1 METVTD
7 GLRGLLQGISI
18 HDGVIWLE
26 VGNPWLRPSGRAGQD
41 SPAVG

>member
-7 GLRGLLQGISI
+7 RLRDLFQGISI

-26 VGNPWLRPSGRAGQD
+26 VGNPLLRSSGKAAQD
-41 SPAVG
+41 SPAAG